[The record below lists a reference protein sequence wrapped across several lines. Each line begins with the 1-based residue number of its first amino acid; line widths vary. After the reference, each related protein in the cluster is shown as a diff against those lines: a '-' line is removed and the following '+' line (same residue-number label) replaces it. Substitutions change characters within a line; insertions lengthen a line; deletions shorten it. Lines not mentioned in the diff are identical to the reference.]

1 MSAPITPQTA
11 LIYIM
16 VTVAAA
22 DCEMSD
28 RELMAI
34 GAVVRSLPIFRD
46 YNQNLL
52 PAMAEDCAQLLQQE
66 DGLDTVFSLARNA
79 LSPRLR
85 ETGYAV
91 AVEVAAA
98 DLKTGQEVIRLLQ
111 ILQEKLEIDRLVA
124 AAIER
129 AARARHSVL

>member
-22 DCEMSD
+22 DRDMTD

>member
-22 DCEMSD
+22 DRDMTD

-34 GAVVRSLPIFRD
+34 GAVVRSLPIFCD

>member
-22 DCEMSD
+22 DREMSD